1 MPLDPV
7 PPDPVPRPVR
17 VVADDG
23 TPLAALLFV
32 PEGDGPFATLVEAL
46 PYRMHDITASYAATY
61 HRLVAEGGFAVL
73 RVDVR
78 GTGSS
83 GGRATDEYPDEERSD
98 LRAVFRWIAA
108 QPWSTG
114 RVGMFG
120 TSYSGFNSLHMAM
133 EDTPELGAVA
143 AMYAT
148 DDRYTDDVHYMGG
161 VLRALDL
168 IDYPLY
174 MIAMNALPP
183 VPAMWAQVGDGDW
196 RGEWRRRIEEH
207 EPWLLEWLG
216 HPLPDPVWRRG
227 SVRTGPAGEGY
238 ERYSCPVLLIAGWA
252 DGYRNNTFRAIEHMD
267 DWYLLAGPWSHKD
280 PDTAR
285 PGPNID
291 LDVEL
296 IRFFDEHLRG
306 GPKAFP
312 TRARVF
318 VRRPTPP
325 APDLALHDG
334 RWVGFDEWPLPEG
347 SQVDVYFRAG
357 GAHHVRGDVGL
368 MAWNSCAGSLP
379 WGQPLDQRRDNA
391 DSLCLDAPVD
401 DEHEMAGNPVA
412 RMRVRSSAPCGHVS
426 VKLCDVASDG
436 TSTLVTRGM
445 LDLAH
450 RGVWPSDGQGAPD
463 APLALVPAGEWLDVA
478 IELEGTTWT
487 WLPGHT
493 VRLAI
498 AGTDWPNCWPAPG
511 AYTLEVAEVVLSM
524 PVLPPLPDAGAE
536 FAPGSG
542 PSADDREGV
551 EWRHEHDVLR
561 RETWVHTRYGGPYH
575 GADGLQVTD
584 HYEGH
589 VGIST
594 ADPSVGWARGTA
606 RFELALPG
614 AGVATTE
621 AVLDVSSDADSFHVA
636 ITLTA
641 THDGE
646 PFGERRWQRTFPRR

>member
-1 MPLDPV
+1 
-7 PPDPVPRPVR
+7 
-17 VVADDG
+17 
-23 TPLAALLFV
+23 
-32 PEGDGPFATLVEAL
+32 
-46 PYRMHDITASYAATY
+46 
-61 HRLVAEGGFAVL
+61 
-73 RVDVR
+73 
-78 GTGSS
+78 
-83 GGRATDEYPDEERSD
+83 
-98 LRAVFRWIAA
+98 
-108 QPWSTG
+108 
-114 RVGMFG
+114 
-120 TSYSGFNSLHMAM
+120 
-133 EDTPELGAVA
+133 
-143 AMYAT
+143 
-148 DDRYTDDVHYMGG
+148 
-161 VLRALDL
+161 
-168 IDYPLY
+168 
-174 MIAMNALPP
+174 
-183 VPAMWAQVGDGDW
+183 
-196 RGEWRRRIEEH
+196 
-207 EPWLLEWLG
+207 
-216 HPLPDPVWRRG
+216 
-227 SVRTGPAGEGY
+227 
-238 ERYSCPVLLIAGWA
+238 
-252 DGYRNNTFRAIEHMD
+252 
-267 DWYLLAGPWSHKD
+267 
-280 PDTAR
+280 
-285 PGPNID
+285 
-291 LDVEL
+291 
-296 IRFFDEHLRG
+296 
-306 GPKAFP
+306 
-312 TRARVF
+312 
-318 VRRPTPP
+318 
-325 APDLALHDG
+325 
-334 RWVGFDEWPLPEG
+334 
-347 SQVDVYFRAG
+347 
-357 GAHHVRGDVGL
+357 
-368 MAWNSCAGSLP
+368 
-379 WGQPLDQRRDNA
+379 
-391 DSLCLDAPVD
+391 
-401 DEHEMAGNPVA
+401 MAGNPMA
-412 RMRVRSSAPCGHVS
+412 RMRVRASAPSGHVS
-426 VKLCDVASDG
+426 VKLCDVAPDG

-511 AYTLEVAEVVLSM
+511 AYTLEVADVVLSM

-561 RETWVHTRYGGPYH
+561 RETWVHTRYGGPYD

-614 AGVATTE
+614 DGVATTE